1 MIVTLTVDLFWTIAL
16 NITEA
21 ISADSCRH
29 SAIHNRPSV
38 GWYWLKE
45 SFCVNLLE
53 SGTGSAGDDLI
64 GHAGFFA
71 A

>member
-45 SFCVNLLE
+45 SSCVKLLA